1 MYFLIKIRFVCI
13 SDTHNKTDLIA
24 QKIPKAD
31 VLIHAGDFTGIGSY
45 DEIKKFNDFLKSI
58 DDKVKYKVVIAGK
71 KFLEFYKLKINY
83 LV

>member
-1 MYFLIKIRFVCI
+1 M
-13 SDTHNKTDLIA
+13 A

-45 DEIKKFNDFLKSI
+45 DEIKKFNEVLESI

-71 KFLEFYKLKINY
+71 KFLEIYRFKNELFE
-83 LV
+83 L